1 MNNVIQL
8 NISNSIIES
17 LEESVDKSSTK
28 KTLAFKYFNNNIDEL
43 DSYLKNLNVSD
54 FESNIYQEP
63 VKQLEFTF

>member
-28 KTLAFKYFNNNIDEL
+28 KTLAFKYFNNSIDEL
-43 DSYLKNLNVSD
+43 DSYLKNLNVSV
-54 FESNIYQEP
+54 FESNLYQEP

>member
-8 NISNSIIES
+8 NIRNSIIES

-28 KTLAFKYFNNNIDEL
+28 KTLAFKYFNNSIDEL
-43 DSYLKNLNVSD
+43 DSYLNNFNVSD
-54 FESNIYQEP
+54 FESNVYQEP

>member
-8 NISNSIIES
+8 NITNSIIES

-28 KTLAFKYFNNNIDEL
+28 KTLAFKYFNNSIDEL
-43 DSYLKNLNVSD
+43 DTYLKNLNVSD
-54 FESNIYQEP
+54 FESNVYQEP

>member
-8 NISNSIIES
+8 NIRNSIIES

-28 KTLAFKYFNNNIDEL
+28 KTLAFKYCNNSIDEL
-43 DSYLKNLNVSD
+43 DSYLNNFNVSD
-54 FESNIYQEP
+54 FESNVYQEP

>member
-8 NISNSIIES
+8 NIRNSIIAS

-28 KTLAFKYFNNNIDEL
+28 KTLAFKYFNNSIDEL
-43 DSYLKNLNVSD
+43 DSYLNNFNVSD
-54 FESNIYQEP
+54 FESNVYQEP

>member
-28 KTLAFKYFNNNIDEL
+28 KTLAFKYFNNSIDEL
-43 DSYLKNLNVSD
+43 DTYLKNPNVSD

>member
-28 KTLAFKYFNNNIDEL
+28 KTLAFKYFNNSIDEL
-43 DSYLKNLNVSD
+43 DSYLNNFNVSD
-54 FESNIYQEP
+54 FESNVYQEP

>member
-28 KTLAFKYFNNNIDEL
+28 KTLAFKYFNNSIDEL
-43 DSYLKNLNVSD
+43 DTYLKNLNVSD
-54 FESNIYQEP
+54 FELNVYQEP